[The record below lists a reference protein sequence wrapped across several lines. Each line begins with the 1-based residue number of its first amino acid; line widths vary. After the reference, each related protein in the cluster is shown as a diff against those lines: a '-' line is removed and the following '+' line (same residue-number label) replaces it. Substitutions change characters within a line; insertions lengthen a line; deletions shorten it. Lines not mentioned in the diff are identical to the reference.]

1 MIKILHGSDLNN
13 TINIWNKSVPYLTP
27 TYNWWEPSH
36 LPKAEKKS
44 FLLYFRNAALI
55 SILRGINH
63 KLKTI
68 KIETEKAE
76 KR

>member
-1 MIKILHGSDLNN
+1 MFQKQEEN
-13 TINIWNKSVPYLTP
+13 
-27 TYNWWEPSH
+27 
-36 LPKAEKKS
+36 S
-44 FLLYFRNAALI
+44 FFLYFRNAALI

-76 KR
+76 KGRDRLETKNKGNK